1 MQKDDVIY
9 RQAAIEALHQWFADG
24 FEEDR
29 WWNSTHV
36 LAALEGLP
44 SAQPE
49 QRWIP
54 CSEKLPEKEVVY
66 IITVHCEDRNF
77 ITFDNFC
84 SYKHGWKEW
93 SNQEVLAWMP
103 LPEPYREEK

>member
-1 MQKDDVIY
+1 MTDGIMLQISDDGKATLY
-9 RQAAIEALHQWFADG
+9 E
-24 FEEDR
+24 
-29 WWNSTHV
+29 STYDITIHC
-36 LAALEGLP
+36 E
-44 SAQPE
+44 SEKE
-49 QRWIP
+49 QREVIERLNSMNWIP
-54 CSEKLPEKEVVY
+54 CSERLPEKEVVY
-66 IITVHCEDRNF
+66 IITVHYNDRIF